1 MTNSV
6 ILENVSLE
14 DLKGIISNS
23 VEAAM
28 SKVPQPVQKSDE
40 PESPIPEREARVF
53 MGGKSRSG
61 FYSLRK
67 KGKIKAHIL
76 GGRVYYF
83 KSELL
88 AAMK

>member
-1 MTNSV
+1 MANSL

-14 DLKGIISNS
+14 DLKGIITNS

-28 SKVPQPVQKSDE
+28 SKAPQPVQKSDE
-40 PESPIPEREARVF
+40 PESPVPEREARAF
-53 MGGKSRSG
+53 LGKSRSG
-61 FYSLRK
+61 LYSLRK

-83 KSELL
+83 KSELI